1 MVLPS
6 KVAAALCLPTGKS
19 GILGVHEFSAVT
31 SSKEVEK
38 DSVMFVT
45 ECSAHP
51 PNRRVWRPGDLEACI
66 PIQSQPGPA
75 GPEMQEEQGSV
86 LSHEV

>member
-38 DSVMFVT
+38 FSTRGVLEFWVQ
-45 ECSAHP
+45 P
-51 PNRRVWRPGDLEACI
+51 PNRRDWRPEGLEASI
-66 PIQSQPGPA
+66 PSSQASPA
-75 GPEMQEEQGSV
+75 GPEMQEEHGSV
-86 LSHEV
+86 VLQVG